1 MERGPVR
8 PLPVDRLRRRC
19 ELDDLHFETTDD
31 LPVTQKIIG
40 QDRAVRAIRLGLAIH
55 APGYNVFVVGH
66 IGTGRNTTINRYLEE
81 APGKGWPPPDLAYV
95 HNFKEPDSPRLLVF
109 PAGRGGRFRDAVHAF
124 VIGLKRGLP
133 RVFDSDEYARERRAV
148 LEGYKERQKDIFRR
162 FEDKVEREGFRLEQ
176 VQMGPIVRPTIVPLV
191 GGEPATFDRFDELI
205 EAGKLTKE
213 EGDSIEK
220 KHEEL
225 NLEMEHVLKEARLID
240 QDAQSRIER
249 LDTDLVMPL
258 IHDPI
263 AQLRTDYRE
272 KPVNVFLD
280 ELEEDMLVRLD
291 RFRDK
296 PEPSELPGLGPTPPP
311 PDPLLEYRVNLI

>member
-124 VIGLKRGLP
+124 VTGLKRGLP

-148 LEGYKERQKDIFRR
+148 MEGYKERQKDLFRR
-162 FEDKVEREGFRLEQ
+162 FEERVEREGFRLEQ

-191 GGEPATFDRFDELI
+191 GGEPATLDRFEELI
-205 EAGKLTKE
+205 QAGKLTE
-213 EGDSIEK
+213 EEAEALERRNEDLVE
-220 KHEEL
+220 
-225 NLEMEHVLKEARLID
+225 EMERVLKEARVVD
-240 QDAQSRIER
+240 QDAQERVER

-258 IHDPI
+258 VHDPI
-263 AQLRTDYRE
+263 AQLRKEYRE
-272 KPVNVFLD
+272 PGVGPYLD
-280 ELEEDMLVRLD
+280 ELEE
-291 RFRDK
+291 
-296 PEPSELPGLGPTPPP
+296 
-311 PDPLLEYRVNLI
+311 